1 MPETPADPS
10 KSGLFKALSAALSII
25 LVVGF
30 AVSLAL
36 PAAFAKTKP
45 SAFLKTPSVTT
56 TKADETCE
64 SLTQKA
70 VGMVETVRTAQKAA
84 LESHNKAPATLMRL
98 FDRLTNPQAEPETAA
113 DINARKAL
121 QLAAGANGV
130 LQVNGCQTV
139 DIDQQLRDGP
149 PSGWA
154 PVAKTLQAPEHNDAV
169 IEILKDYTKNN

>member
-1 MPETPADPS
+1 MPENPVNRS
-10 KSGLFKALSAALSII
+10 KSGLSKALSAALSII
-25 LVVGF
+25 LAVGF
-30 AVSLAL
+30 AFSFAL
-36 PAAFAKTKP
+36 PAAFAKTKS

-64 SLTQKA
+64 SLTRTA
-70 VGMVETVRTAQKAA
+70 VGKVEKVRTAQKAA

-98 FDRLTNPQAEPETAA
+98 FDRLTNPQAEPETVA

-121 QLAAGANGV
+121 QLAADANGV
-130 LQVNGCQTV
+130 LQVNGCQAV

-169 IEILKDYTKNN
+169 IDILKDYTKSN